1 MSENR
6 LPDYLDHIQQAATD
20 ARSFVEGMAKD
31 DFLADKRTQQAVIM
45 SLIVIGEA
53 ATKVM
58 DGYVEFTQAHADVPW
73 RSMRNMRNRMAHG
86 YFDINLDVVW
96 ETVQEWL
103 PALLQQLPAV
113 RQDADDEDR
122 NDNCERGSPMT
133 VESRIFSVAEY
144 VQPSEGEPIRSV
156 VLETRDSIIV
166 VWHVHPGQ
174 EIAAHIHPHGQDTW
188 TVLSGMADYFQ
199 GNGIVRALREGEI
212 AVARPGQV
220 HGARNTGTEPFVFVS
235 VVASANAG
243 FVLAER

>member
-6 LPDYLDHIQQAATD
+6 LPDYLDHSQQAATD

-113 RQDADDEDR
+113 RQDADDDR
-122 NDNCERGSPMT
+122 DRAADAEHVLDRAFQRAGSLALGLGRQAADGRDKHEQARAGEGAGQHREQRERG
-133 VESRIFSVAEY
+133 
-144 VQPSEGEPIRSV
+144 
-156 VLETRDSIIV
+156 
-166 VWHVHPGQ
+166 
-174 EIAAHIHPHGQDTW
+174 
-188 TVLSGMADYFQ
+188 
-199 GNGIVRALREGEI
+199 
-212 AVARPGQV
+212 
-220 HGARNTGTEPFVFVS
+220 
-235 VVASANAG
+235 
-243 FVLAER
+243 